1 METKLDVHRDVSLI
15 QALLA
20 VEQLEIVLIAIQ
32 HAEMVRR
39 HQMNN
44 VIMEINLDVL
54 QDVSLILDLLAVEK
68 MEPAQVVVQPVEME

>member
-1 METKLDVHRDVSLI
+1 METKLDVHRDVSLT

-32 HAEMVRR
+32 HVETISR

-54 QDVSLILDLLAVEK
+54 QDVSLILDLLVVEQ
-68 MEPAQVVVQPVEME
+68 MGLAQVVVQPVEME